1 MTRRISPLVAVATAL
16 VLLSAGC
23 SDDII
28 CPEVGPADTVPYISA
43 QVVQNSDGPDESTHA
58 EVVCTADPL
67 PSLLIAFI
75 NGRTLPPVV
84 PPDDLGLL
92 AVLDDDTVLWQPG
105 TSCFL
110 QVTTS
115 YGYATATV
123 VMPDAAAVTAPAEVS
138 LSDTLKL
145 VWRSVADA
153 DYYEVSAA
161 LVPDAGA
168 LMRGASSSR
177 DTLAL
182 SATTR
187 ETFAVFLPGSIVSTG
202 VVSGFVV
209 TVAGPFPEGG
219 AAGNVSGDGWGFF
232 SLRYMDPGSA
242 FDVVVSD
249 VPSGLRD
256 PWGAASAGGWT
267 GGTYLPDARMRAPK

>member
-1 MTRRISPLVAVATAL
+1 MTRRITPLVAVATAL

-23 SDDII
+23 SDDIV
-28 CPEVGPADTVPYISA
+28 CPEAGPAGTVPYISA
-43 QVVQNSDGPDESTHA
+43 QVLQNSDGPDEWTRA

-75 NGRTLPPVV
+75 NGRMLPLVEL
-84 PPDDLGLL
+84 PDGLGLL

-105 TSCFL
+105 TRCSL
-110 QVTTS
+110 GVTTN
-115 YGYATATV
+115 YGYATAAV
-123 VMPDAAAVTAPAEVS
+123 VVPAAAAVTAPTEIS
-138 LSDTLKL
+138 LGDTLKL
-145 VWRSVADA
+145 AWRSVADV
-153 DYYEVSAA
+153 DYYEVSAV
-161 LVPDAGA
+161 LIPDAGA
-168 LMRGASSSR
+168 ARRGAPGSR

-182 SATTR
+182 SAATR

-209 TVAGPFPEGG
+209 TVAGPFPESG
-219 AAGNVSGDGWGFF
+219 AVGNIAGDGWGFF

-249 VPSGLRD
+249 VP
-256 PWGAASAGGWT
+256 
-267 GGTYLPDARMRAPK
+267 